1 MAESRSVITRV
12 VDQLR
17 VVICTDRREM
27 GSAAGEAAAQKLRD
41 VLAAEGKANM
51 VFAAAPSQN
60 EFLDALVAAGGID
73 WSRVTA
79 FHLDEYI
86 GLPAD
91 APQRFAQYLHDH
103 LFSRVEMGRV
113 HLIDPG
119 AEPAAECQRY
129 SALLAAHPLHIACVG
144 IGENGHLA
152 FNDPPVADFADP
164 VAAKVVELEQ
174 RCRQQ
179 QVNDGCFPSLTEVPT
194 HAITMTIPAIMAAQS
209 ILCMVPGVTKQ
220 EAVKRTLSGS
230 ISTECPATVL
240 RRHPAACLYLDR
252 DAAQLIL

>member
-152 FNDPPVADFADP
+152 FNDPPADFETRELLH
-164 VAAKVVELEQ
+164 VVTLDEAC
-174 RCRQQ
+174 RRQQ
-179 QVNDGCFPSLTEVPT
+179 VGEGHFASLDDVSTQ
-194 HAITMTIPAIMAAQS
+194 ALSLTIPALLAARHV
-209 ILCMVPGVTKQ
+209 LVVVHERRKAP
-220 EAVKRTLSGS
+220 AVRAALIGPITPHCPPRYCRRSRTHDC
-230 ISTECPATVL
+230 ISTAIRP
-240 RRHPAACLYLDR
+240 RY
-252 DAAQLIL
+252 